1 MVVVIFELAGEQ
13 KCQDEDQ
20 TKLQDTGDR
29 SIPTGT
35 LSFRVGV
42 SSKSGQYSMEY
53 LGTFVGPGL
62 VRRLERV
69 WSASL
74 HVISAAASASDHVV
88 EDFKGTAGM
97 HKQVHAT
104 AWKR

>member
-1 MVVVIFELAGEQ
+1 
-13 KCQDEDQ
+13 
-20 TKLQDTGDR
+20 
-29 SIPTGT
+29 
-35 LSFRVGV
+35 
-42 SSKSGQYSMEY
+42 MEY

-97 HKQVHAT
+97 HK
-104 AWKR
+104 